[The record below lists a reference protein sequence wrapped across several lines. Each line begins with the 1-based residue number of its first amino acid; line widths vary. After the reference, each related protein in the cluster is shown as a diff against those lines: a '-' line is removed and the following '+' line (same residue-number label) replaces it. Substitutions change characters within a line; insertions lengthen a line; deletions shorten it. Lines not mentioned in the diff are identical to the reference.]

1 MKRAPTPLQ
10 RGRATTN
17 KFRNISFLASFLDYC
32 ELIPVVPVMMVMMMV
47 RVISVVMP
55 VMMVAIVM
63 MVVTMMIAVP
73 SCGWDHAAGR
83 DCANNT

>member
-1 MKRAPTPLQ
+1 MKRAPTPYSGAERPPTNLETFRFLLQ
-10 RGRATTN
+10 
-17 KFRNISFLASFLDYC
+17 FLDYC

-63 MVVTMMIAVP
+63 MVVTMMMTVP
-73 SCGWDHAAGR
+73 SCGWDCAAGR